1 MSNWERR
8 EADTLADAIS
18 KHRKRN
24 PDMAVENA
32 QLAILQK
39 AVDEAA
45 NTVATTAGDL
55 QRHRTQVCAICRGSG
70 LNECDVT
77 QGWSDNCAFVR
88 NNTDYGTL

>member
-18 KHRKRN
+18 KHRRNN
-24 PDMAVENA
+24 PDMVHENA
-32 QLAILQK
+32 RLAIVQK
-39 AVDEAA
+39 AVDGAA

-55 QRHRTQVCAICRGSG
+55 HRHRTQVCAICRSSN
-70 LNECDVT
+70 LNDCDIP

-88 NNTDYGTL
+88 NNTDYGSL